1 MSDCSNVVRDEAVA
15 ASAPLPTAPRPILFT
30 GENGEFRR
38 LVMRGALL
46 EIVTAGFYRFWL
58 ATKMRRYLWSN
69 TVIDGDALEYVGA
82 ARELLFGF
90 FFALAIATPAYL
102 LYFLVTMEAERYK
115 AFASLPLLLFFF
127 AFGQY
132 ANYGARRYRLHKT
145 SWRGLR
151 FGMGG
156 SGLAYL
162 GRALCWGAVIAL
174 TLGLALPFAQ
184 AALERY
190 KMRNTSYGGLRGDF
204 VARGG
209 AFFKRG
215 WWIWAA
221 TIAVAVTS
229 LILGAAKSEA
239 LLLLAM
245 LIALFAAPALYA
257 AFKAAQWRWWLEGLR
272 LGDIRLETSLT
283 TRRLLTNYYVYF
295 AIVMGCMLAFGA
307 LVGIVTFV
315 LISGGHAPQP
325 QQQPS
330 AALFVL
336 FGAFYVLTFVAA
348 GIATRIYFVQRVWKI
363 VAGSLRVHALEQAEA
378 AVAETGSSANA
389 INEGFLGSLDVV
401 GF

>member
-1 MSDCSNVVRDEAVA
+1 VSDCSIVVRDEAVA
-15 ASAPLPTAPRPILFT
+15 ASAPLPTAPRPVLFT

-102 LYFLVTMEAERYK
+102 LYFLMTIEAERYK
-115 AFASLPLLLFFF
+115 AFASLPLLLFFL

-162 GRALCWGAVIAL
+162 ARALGWGAVIAL
-174 TLGLALPFAQ
+174 TLGLALPWAQ

-209 AFFKRG
+209 AFLERG

-221 TIAVAVTS
+221 VLALA
-229 LILGAAKSEA
+229 A
-239 LLLLAM
+239 LLIALRPSDKNPWPFLLAM
-245 LIALFAAPALYA
+245 LVVVIVAPALYA
-257 AFKAAQWRWWLEGLR
+257 AFKTAQWRWWLEGLR

-283 TRRLLTNYYVYF
+283 TRRFLTNYYTYF
-295 AIVMGCMLAFGA
+295 AIVIGCVLAFGL
-307 LVGIVTFV
+307 LVGLAAF
-315 LISGGHAPQP
+315 
-325 QQQPS
+325 
-330 AALFVL
+330 ALFL
-336 FGAFYVLTFVAA
+336 GGGAPPPKQPPLEFLVVVGIFYVLTFVAT
-348 GIATRIYFVQRVWKI
+348 GVATRIYFVQRVWKI
-363 VAGSLRVHALEQAEA
+363 VASSLYVHALEQAEA

-389 INEGFLGSLDVV
+389 VNEGFLDSLDVV